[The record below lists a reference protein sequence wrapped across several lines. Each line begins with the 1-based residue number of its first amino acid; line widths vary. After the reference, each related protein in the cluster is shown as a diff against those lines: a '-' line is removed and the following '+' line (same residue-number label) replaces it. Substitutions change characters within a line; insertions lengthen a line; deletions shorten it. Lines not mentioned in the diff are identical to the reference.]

1 MIFKVNLKEK
11 DEEKLV
17 ATLQKLQTTERQ
29 TKHAKFTELFKKLR
43 DCDVSYIMSK
53 KRKNLV
59 DFIVYKDVKMK
70 LIWFNNDVYLQMPG
84 GSREYGISFANKI
97 LTEKTIDICVD

>member
-1 MIFKVNLKEK
+1 MILKVNLKEK

-17 ATLQKLQTTERQ
+17 AT
-29 TKHAKFTELFKKLR
+29 FKKLR

-53 KRKNLV
+53 KRKNRV
-59 DFIVYKDVKMK
+59 DFIVYKGVKMK

>member
-1 MIFKVNLKEK
+1 MNLKEK

-29 TKHAKFTELFKKLR
+29 TKHAKFSELFKKLR
-43 DCDVSYIMSK
+43 ECNVSYIMSK

-59 DFIVYKDVKMK
+59 DFIVYEGTKMK
-70 LIWFNNDVYLQMPG
+70 LIWFNNDVYLQLPG
-84 GSREYGISFANKI
+84 GNREYGISFANKI
-97 LTEKTIDICVD
+97 LTKKSKEKCVD

>member
-1 MIFKVNLKEK
+1 MNLKEQ
-11 DEEKLV
+11 DEQKLV

-43 DCDVSYIMSK
+43 ECDVTYLMSK

-59 DFIVYKDVKMK
+59 DFIVYKGIKMK
-70 LIWFNNDVYLQMPG
+70 LIWFNNDVYLQLPG
-84 GSREYGISFANKI
+84 GSRKYGISFANEI
-97 LTEKTIDICVD
+97 LTNKKVEICVD